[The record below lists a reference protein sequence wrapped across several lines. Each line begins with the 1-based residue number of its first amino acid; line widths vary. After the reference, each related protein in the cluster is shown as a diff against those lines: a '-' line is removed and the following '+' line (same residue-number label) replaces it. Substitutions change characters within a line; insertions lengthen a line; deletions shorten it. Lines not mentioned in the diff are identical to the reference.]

1 MLLQSPPRD
10 SSSTRHRTTYTC
22 AAHSPG
28 KVRHWYGVGMD
39 ARAYK
44 ARINR
49 ARRAAGRQGL
59 TLSRNKTRDPLAL
72 NYGWRI
78 YREADELA
86 HLRELD
92 EVERWLADPAS
103 R

>member
-1 MLLQSPPRD
+1 MED
-10 SSSTRHRTTYTC
+10 
-22 AAHSPG
+22 
-28 KVRHWYGVGMD
+28 
-39 ARAYK
+39 K

-59 TLSRNKTRDPLAL
+59 TLRRSRSRDPLAL
-72 NYGWRI
+72 DYGWHVMKGKR
-78 YREADELA
+78 ELA